1 MENLVIYRIRSM
13 ATGLPVY
20 SPASHNGVIA
30 FDHLAGPLPVPVV
43 MTLLRYIRGPLFSHC
58 GSVEGCGGN
67 PDAVV
72 IACVGFGNC
81 GDSCN
86 KCGAY
91 KYFTC
96 CGALGHDMWGQDG
109 EDDGDNDCFADS
121 EEQAESNAAICGIT
135 MASRAPELQYPSYHR
150 GPRE

>member
-1 MENLVIYRIRSM
+1 M

-43 MTLLRYIRGPLFSHC
+43 MTLLRYIRGPPFPHC
-58 GSVEGCGGN
+58 GTVSGCGGN

-72 IACVGFGNC
+72 IDCGGLGNC
-81 GDSCN
+81 SSNCKD
-86 KCGAY
+86 CGAF

-96 CGALGHDMWGQDG
+96 CGTLEEEDG
-109 EDDGDNDCFADS
+109 KVAEVGECFAS
-121 EEQAESNAAICGIT
+121 SVEQAESNAAICGIA
-135 MASRAPELQYPSYHR
+135 MASRAPDLRYPSYHR